1 MSRWGV
7 LVALAI
13 LGGACEYDDLACEPG
28 DSVYIEHVDH
38 AWSEYSDADTYR
50 NPIDLAAGGTERF
63 EVHIVH
69 GCGETSPASPIA
81 SLTATGAVVV
91 TQVGPTT
98 FEVQAISEGGSS
110 IQIVTESGLAG
121 ALTIRAE
128 RVASVALVTD
138 ELGRPDGFVLGT
150 PSAKILLLSA
160 EDQPLVDR
168 RLTVAGP
175 LPRTAVWNEL
185 ALSAAA
191 VGDTEIRVL
200 GGDSGWPLTVHVVDG
215 IDQLVAE
222 ASALDVP
229 SYRSEAVCFHALRDG
244 GEISGVPWEL
254 EFDHAAGTIG
264 SHPNCVTVWKGV
276 DRPAAMVITARALGL
291 AASTTVTFID

>member
-7 LVALAI
+7 LAALVV
-13 LGGACEYDDLACEPG
+13 LGGACEDDDLACEPG
-28 DSVYIEHVDH
+28 EAVYIEHVDH
-38 AWSEYSDADTYR
+38 AWSEYADADTYR

-69 GCGETSPASPIA
+69 GCGEPSPPSPIA
-81 SLTATGAVVV
+81 SLTSTGAVVV

-98 FEVQAISEGGSS
+98 FEAQAISEGESA
-110 IQIVTESGLAG
+110 IAIVTERGLTG
-121 ALTIRAE
+121 GLTITAK

-138 ELGRPDGFVLGT
+138 QLGRPDAFVQGT
-150 PSAKILLLSA
+150 PTAKILLLSA

-185 ALSAAA
+185 ALSAAP

-222 ASALDVP
+222 AAALDVP
-229 SYRSEAVCFHALRDG
+229 SHLSETVCFHALRDG
-244 GEISGVPWEL
+244 GEIGGVPWEL

-264 SHPNCVTVWKGV
+264 SRPNCATVWKGV
-276 DRPAAMVITARALGL
+276 DRPAPMVITARALGL
-291 AASTTVTFID
+291 SATTTVTFTD